1 MSTVFVARLV
11 VRKGQEA
18 RFESLQR
25 ELSEATH
32 ATEPDTAVYD
42 VIKHRT
48 EPSTYVVYARF
59 KDEAAFDL
67 HMKAESHERLVPGI
81 LASLA
86 SDMDLQFFNWI
97 A

>member
-1 MSTVFVARLV
+1 MSTTFIATLV
-11 VRKGQEA
+11 VRPGLESQ
-18 RFESLQR
+18 FESLQR
-25 ELSEATH
+25 ELSQMTH
-32 ATEPDTAVYD
+32 SDEPDVIVYD

-48 EPSTYVVYARF
+48 QPSTYVVYGRF
-59 KDEAAFDL
+59 KSEAAFQE

-86 SDMDLQFFNWI
+86 KDMDLQFFDWI